1 MRRLLTAA
9 ILALSLMAVG
19 CASRG
24 PLTWAPPGDLIAT
37 VMSTPSA
44 RTVQASGTIQVT
56 SPEGVHSGG
65 LLLFYKCPD
74 SVKVLIQIGFGTT
87 VAEVAMTNTDGIA
100 YFPQQREAYVI
111 DPGAALAI
119 GTATVYPA
127 LLARLMSPVTAE
139 DINDVTTTVVTGERY
154 YYLRDESASGV
165 RTWKINGRT
174 RDLEGEDFD
183 AAESTIRWSR
193 SFAIHRNR
201 RVPSFFSVT
210 FGETIMTVHLNRI
223 DVAPEWK
230 SNPFSVR
237 LPENLEPIRMG
248 SY

>member
-1 MRRLLTAA
+1 MRTLL
-9 ILALSLMAVG
+9 LSAFMLTVVG
-19 CASRG
+19 CALRG
-24 PLTWAPPGDLIAT
+24 PLSWAPPGDLIAT

-56 SPEGVHSGG
+56 SPDGVYSGG

-74 SVKVLIQIGFGTT
+74 SVKVLIQVGFGTT
-87 VAEVAMTNTDGIA
+87 VAEVTMTNNDGIA
-100 YFPQQREAYVI
+100 YFPQQREAYAI
-111 DPGAALAI
+111 EPGAALAI
-119 GTATVYPA
+119 GTSTVYPA

-139 DINDVTTTVVTGERY
+139 DFNDETTTVVTGERY

-174 RDLEGEDFD
+174 RDLESEDFVS
-183 AAESTIRWSR
+183 AESTVRWNR

-201 RVPSFFSVT
+201 RVPSFFTVT

-230 SNPFSVR
+230 SNPFGVR
-237 LPENLEPIRMG
+237 LPENLELIRMG